1 MFGKTR
7 YNEPNEL
14 TRNAIE
20 EAMSGQSA
28 GTLDMSSFEAFMES
42 VNEFEW
48 RLKSVINYLK
58 VYLEASKYLWL
69 LDIIS

>member
-1 MFGKTR
+1 MIFWLKCRFPPNVSVIFAVFHQKYGKTR

-42 VNEFEW
+42 VNEFE
-48 RLKSVINYLK
+48 
-58 VYLEASKYLWL
+58 
-69 LDIIS
+69 